1 MMNGK
6 SLGKLSRVRFCHCEG
21 LYDRHENPLYRFTL
35 HLIFA
40 LPLIPYNKND
50 YHSYIKNKCYAMIVH
65 VFLLLA
71 IIWDS
76 FLKIPILIFHKHYH
90 YNNY

>member
-1 MMNGK
+1 MIDMRKPLN
-6 SLGKLSRVRFCHCEG
+6 RFA
-21 LYDRHENPLYRFTL
+21 L

-40 LPLIPYNKND
+40 LPPILNYKNKLLFF
-50 YHSYIKNKCYAMIVH
+50 YQNKCYAMIIH
-65 VFLLLA
+65 VFSLLA

-76 FLKIPILIFHKHYH
+76 FLNIPILIFHKHYH